1 MCASCNHGIFILL
14 TAIDHI
20 LIDHTVLN
28 VNLYTCFSS
37 MHTGFILSK
46 MMIFKSWMFAW
57 VHVHATQSVCFLPM
71 HSVSPL
77 LSLFVFSSLLSLLL
91 LSTSCYLF
99 LFSHV
104 RHPRW
109 RSHWFLPTSSLAAA
123 VLPLPLLTLLYYA
136 SNGRSQEIQEKHHYC
151 EWLLLHHVTT
161 LNKSA

>member
-1 MCASCNHGIFILL
+1 MCTLCNHSIFILL
-14 TAIDHI
+14 TAIDHTDWSYSVKMWI
-20 LIDHTVLN
+20 CTLVFHQCIQVLFCLGWWFL
-28 VNLYTCFSS
+28 NLECLHEY
-37 MHTGFILSK
+37 MYMLLS
-46 MMIFKSWMFAW
+46 
-57 VHVHATQSVCFLPM
+57 QSVFFPCTLFLL
-71 HSVSPL
+71 S

-104 RHPRW
+104 HHPRW

-136 SNGRSQEIQEKHHYC
+136 SNGRSQEIQEEHHCC